1 MTSMWLSAKMGDG
14 DALDIGG
21 NKMCDTAVIGGVYKC
36 QRSARHGG
44 HNINDL
50 SNLRAGT
57 E

>member
-1 MTSMWLSAKMGDG
+1 MGDG
-14 DALDIGG
+14 DALNIGG
-21 NKMCDTAVIGGVYKC
+21 NKLCDTAVIGGVYKC

-44 HNINDL
+44 HKINDL